1 MFETGEDAAVA
12 AVLSML
18 LEVSANPKAGNVD
31 REHNFEDLRFEHFLA
46 SAAASFPVFLRATAT
61 NSTESE
67 GCGEL
72 ILKAVETSMRWHKAQ
87 NVHFGAFLLLIPLL
101 KCWNSKT
108 PKEVGRRASLILKE
122 STYEDSLKL
131 LRAFRLSSARVM
143 DAENLNLHSNETEKL
158 IRERDVNLYSW
169 MKMAPKENTIAK
181 ELVDGYK
188 LSIKGS
194 EMIIRFFEE
203 FEDINYSIIL
213 CYYHILSENL
223 DPLIISKFGKDTA
236 ELVSKR
242 AEELIRDLS
251 DDPNQNIRNFQR
263 FDAELIKKGMNPGS
277 VADLTISS
285 IYLALMDGL
294 RF

>member
-1 MFETGEDAAVA
+1 MFETGKDAAVA

-18 LEVSANPKAGNVD
+18 LEVSASPKAGNVD

-46 SAAASFPVFLRATAT
+46 SATSSFPVFLKATAT
-61 NSTESE
+61 NSTRSE

-72 ILKAVETSMRWHKAQ
+72 ILKAVKTSMRWHKAQ

-101 KCWNSKT
+101 KSWNSKS
-108 PKEVGRRASLILKE
+108 PKEAGKNASSILKE

-143 DAENLNLHSNETEKL
+143 DAENLNLRSNETEKL

-169 MKMAPKENTIAK
+169 MKMAPKENIIAK
-181 ELVDGYK
+181 ELVEEYRI
-188 LSIKGS
+188 SIKGS
-194 EMIIRFFEE
+194 EKIKRFFEE
-203 FEDINYSIIL
+203 FKDINYSIIL

-236 ELVSKR
+236 ESVSKR
-242 AEELIRDLS
+242 AGELIRNPSNDIY
-251 DDPNQNIRNFQR
+251 QNLRNFQS
-263 FDAELIKKGMNPGS
+263 FDVELIKRGINPGS